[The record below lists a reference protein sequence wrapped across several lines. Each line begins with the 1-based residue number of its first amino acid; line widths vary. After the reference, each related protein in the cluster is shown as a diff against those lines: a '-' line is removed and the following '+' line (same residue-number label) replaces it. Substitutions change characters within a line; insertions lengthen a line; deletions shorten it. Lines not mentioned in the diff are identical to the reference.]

1 MDTRFLI
8 SNTRL
13 KSKKKKAKAKQHPR
27 TELLTE
33 RKQIWEKK
41 HVCFNENI

>member
-1 MDTRFLI
+1 MDTRFFI

-13 KSKKKKAKAKQHPR
+13 KSKKKAKAKQHPN

-33 RKQIWEKK
+33 RKQI
-41 HVCFNENI
+41 